1 MIEWRIIANKT
12 RKCRQKIPRYY
23 DNQYHFWNKATSKKW
38 ESIVAKMVKIVCDNN
53 KNVEGKCFSFQYGY

>member
-23 DNQYHFWNKATSKKW
+23 DNQYYFWNKATL
-38 ESIVAKMVKIVCDNN
+38 
-53 KNVEGKCFSFQYGY
+53 KCGNQL